1 MIIALVDLFAPQAVA
16 LFTNDPAVVD
26 YGVRFTQI
34 ILVFMLFNCI
44 NHVLAG
50 GLRGMGDSKGP
61 MIIMLLSFVA
71 IRQTYLYVMTHYISN
86 TAMVVGFG
94 YPVGWMSC
102 CIIEVSYFFL
112 RRKKLLS
119 RYEERL

>member
-1 MIIALVDLFAPQAVA
+1 M
-16 LFTNDPAVVD
+16 VD

-119 RYEERL
+119 RYEESL